1 MPQDTVPLGD
11 SPDVL
16 IPPYQTRS
24 LEVTMN
30 REHATR
36 GRNHSTTD
44 ILMTDEQQL
53 PEEPIGSE
61 LLRDDPS
68 FADIVLQFVDGLGDR
83 LAKMEEAIAAADFE
97 ALRRV
102 AHQLKGSGGGY
113 GYPALSEQAA
123 DLEKRARARVLD
135 ECAEALDDLRKL
147 CDRLVVDP
155 Q

>member
-1 MPQDTVPLGD
+1 
-11 SPDVL
+11 
-16 IPPYQTRS
+16 
-24 LEVTMN
+24 MN
-30 REHATR
+30 REHTTR

-97 ALRRV
+97 ELRV
-102 AHQLKGSGGGY
+102 AAHQLKGSGGGY
-113 GYPALSEQAA
+113 GYPALSNQAA
-123 DLEKRARARVLD
+123 DLERHARAKVL
-135 ECAEALDDLRKL
+135 ENCAEALEVLKKL
-147 CDRLVVDP
+147 CQRVVVDP